1 MHKCIIKE
9 IEIMPDH
16 VHIFINVLKPYK
28 FKLTRFI
35 HHLKGYSSFFIRK
48 NKPWMKKYK
57 AFWSPSYFVE
67 SIGHISSNVIRKYI
81 RNQTVYMKK
90 DYKYRHIVK
99 KYLKDKLN
107 KKSLKTKII
116 KDILVK
122 GNNNE
127 YQKKEEKEERKREIC
142 SDISVESENTK
153 KFSTISLM

>member
-1 MHKCIIKE
+1 MRTFTRNRRNVSNLNYHIITCPKFRKPYLLKNKKQLLSCFKKSCIMHKCIIKE

-99 KYLKDKLN
+99 KQLKDK
-107 KKSLKTKII
+107 II
-116 KDILVK
+116 
-122 GNNNE
+122 
-127 YQKKEEKEERKREIC
+127 
-142 SDISVESENTK
+142 
-153 KFSTISLM
+153 